1 MTTTTLE
8 QSKLAIIGA
17 GAVGTSLAYAAMIR
31 QSARQVVLYDIA
43 AERVEAEVLDIAHGS
58 QFTGSS
64 RITGSADL
72 SVIEDANV
80 IVVTAGAK
88 QKPGQSRLDLAG
100 ANVEILRSLM
110 PELVSRAPNAVI
122 IIVSNPC
129 DVLTV
134 AAQKISGL
142 PANRIFSSGTVL
154 DSSRLRWLLAERVG
168 VATGSVHA
176 MIVGEHGDSEFALW
190 SQARIGPVPVLE
202 WKPEKGSALDA
213 AELATIAEQVKNA
226 AYRVIA
232 GKGATNYAIGLSGAR
247 IVEAIM
253 RNEGSILPVS
263 SVLTDYRGI
272 SGVALSVPTVVDSTG
287 IRQVIDVPYSDDEM
301 RLLEHSAETLATS
314 LSTLGF

>member
-31 QSARQVVLYDIA
+31 ESAREVVLYDIA
-43 AERVEAEVLDIAHGS
+43 ADRVEAEVLDIAHGS

-72 SVIEDANV
+72 DGVIDANV
-80 IVVTAGAK
+80 VVITAGAK
-88 QKPGQSRLDLAG
+88 QKPGQPRLELAG

-110 PELVSRAPNAVI
+110 PELVTRAPNAVYV
-122 IIVSNPC
+122 IVSNPC
-129 DVLTV
+129 DVLAV
-134 AAQKISGL
+134 AAQRISGL
-142 PANRIFSSGTVL
+142 PTNRVFASGTVL

-168 VATGSVHA
+168 VATSSVHA

-202 WKPEKGSALDA
+202 WKPENGEPLDA
-213 AELATIAEQVKNA
+213 GELAAIADNVKNA
-226 AYRVIA
+226 AYKVIA

-247 IVEAIM
+247 IVEAIL
-253 RNEGSILPVS
+253 RDEGSILPVS

-272 SGVALSVPTVVDSTG
+272 SGVALSVPSVVDVTG
-287 IRQVIDVPYSDDEM
+287 IRQVIDVPFSVDEM
-301 RLLEHSAETLATS
+301 RALEHSAETLQASLTS
-314 LSTLGF
+314 LGF

>member
-8 QSKLAIIGA
+8 QSKLAVIGA

-31 QSARQVVLYDIA
+31 QSAREVALYDIA

-72 SVIEDANV
+72 DVVEGANV
-80 IVVTAGAK
+80 VVVTAGAK

-110 PELVSRAPNAVI
+110 PELITRAPNAVFV
-122 IIVSNPC
+122 IVSNPC

-168 VATGSVHA
+168 VATSSVHA
-176 MIVGEHGDSEFALW
+176 MIVGEQPA
-190 SQARIGPVPVLE
+190 QA
-202 WKPEKGSALDA
+202 
-213 AELATIAEQVKNA
+213 
-226 AYRVIA
+226 
-232 GKGATNYAIGLSGAR
+232 
-247 IVEAIM
+247 
-253 RNEGSILPVS
+253 
-263 SVLTDYRGI
+263 
-272 SGVALSVPTVVDSTG
+272 
-287 IRQVIDVPYSDDEM
+287 
-301 RLLEHSAETLATS
+301 
-314 LSTLGF
+314 